1 MYQSI
6 EAVLL
11 SEFLV
16 DLAAIWAALYPK
28 NRVRISRLM
37 FAALV
42 GASASAMAALLSP
55 TCAVSAIIGIAIMP
69 LLIYICI
76 GQRSCTETAGSIA
89 SMLAVS
95 ALISACS
102 HSAGACTFYARICSA
117 FAASAA
123 AAALLSLQRRWLDSW
138 ETTIRISDGDSVV
151 SFPALIDTG
160 NRLTEPISALPV
172 IIVESSLIKNLIP
185 CNINTSTSLPRGFR
199 LIAYGG
205 VGGNGMLPCF
215 MPRSI
220 TSNGKKIRD
229 IWVAIY
235 PGRLPGKYRALAPAA
250 IISQINKNQ
259 KRRTIKCQAQDP

>member
-1 MYQSI
+1 LYQSI
-6 EAVLL
+6 EAVMLT
-11 SEFLV
+11 EFLV

-28 NRVRISRLM
+28 HHIRILRLIL
-37 FAALV
+37 AAFI
-42 GASASAMAALLSP
+42 GAFASALTALFSLP
-55 TCAVSAIIGIAIMP
+55 YTVSAISGIAIVP

-76 GQRSCTETAGSIA
+76 GPRGCTETVGSMA

-102 HSAGACTFYARICSA
+102 HIFRTYASFARICTA
-117 FAASAA
+117 FVAASAA
-123 AAALLSLQRRWLDSW
+123 ALLLSIQRRWLDSW
-138 ETTIRISDGDSVV
+138 ETTLRISDGYSVV
-151 SFPALIDTG
+151 RFRALIDTG

-172 IIVESSLIKNLIP
+172 IIVESSLIRKLIP
-185 CNINTSTSLPRGFR
+185 DDINASAALPRGFR

-215 MPRSI
+215 MPKSI
-220 TSNGKKIRD
+220 SSDGKTIRD

-250 IISQINKNQ
+250 IINQINKTRNGG
-259 KRRTIKCQAQDP
+259 R